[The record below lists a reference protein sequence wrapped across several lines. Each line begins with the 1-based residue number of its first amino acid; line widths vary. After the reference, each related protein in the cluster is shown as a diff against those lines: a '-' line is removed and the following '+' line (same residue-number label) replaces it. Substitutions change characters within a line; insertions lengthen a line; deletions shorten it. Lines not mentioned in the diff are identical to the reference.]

1 MHGRRIGRPLRR
13 SRQLL
18 IDNLL
23 PTLEIAVPAPDDS
36 VDPAKLFASDMQEIW
51 LEIGFGSG
59 EHLVRQAI
67 ENPSIGFIGC
77 EPFINGVARLLA
89 DIEKHDIKNIRI
101 FRDDARILLRAM
113 RDQSI
118 GRTFILFPDPWPK
131 KRHHKRRI
139 IGPSTIPFLTRLMP
153 AGAELRIA
161 TDDPSYKEW
170 ILRHLLACDGFEWR
184 ARRPQDWRNR
194 PKDWPGTRYEM
205 KAHDAGRPCTY
216 FMFDRLD

>member
-1 MHGRRIGRPLRR
+1 MRK

-18 IDNLL
+18 VDNLL
-23 PTLEIAVPAPDDS
+23 PTLEIAVPASEES
-36 VDPAKLFASDMQEIW
+36 VDPATFFAPDMRNIW

-67 ENPSIGFIGC
+67 ENPSVGFIGC

-89 DIEKHDIKNIRI
+89 DIEKHDIKNVRI

-113 RDQSI
+113 PDQSI

-139 IGPSTIPFLTRLMP
+139 IGPLTIPFLTHLMRI
-153 AGAELRIA
+153 GAELRIA

-170 ILRHLLACDGFEWR
+170 ILQYLLACEAFEWR
-184 ARRPQDWRNR
+184 ARQPRDWRIR
-194 PKDWPGTRYEM
+194 PEDWPPTRYEK
-205 KAHDAGRPCTY
+205 KANEAGRQCTY
-216 FMFDRLD
+216 FMFDRQG